1 MRASLLI
8 FIPISRICSGG
19 AVGLQEILKPFS
31 AVWTYSFAAI
41 IIYLAVAG
49 AALAMDTYHQ
59 PQFIL
64 NIFHSG
70 ISFGLQIIFYITVI
84 FYVYLGFSFSKRGGF
99 IESCAAIFYAAL
111 MASLP
116 CAIGAVF
123 AVPGGA
129 SAGAGLALGILI
141 IAMLYISLAIISGA
155 VGAFAAAKLDSGPA
169 RKRK

>member
-1 MRASLLI
+1 M
-8 FIPISRICSGG
+8 
-19 AVGLQEILKPFS
+19 GLQELLKPFS
-31 AVWTYSFAAI
+31 AVWAYSFAAI
-41 IIYLAVAG
+41 VLYLIVAG
-49 AALAMDTYHQ
+49 AALAMDAYHQ

-64 NIFHSG
+64 NVFHSG

-84 FYVYLGFSFSKRGGF
+84 FYVYLGFSFSKLGGF
-99 IESCAAIFYAAL
+99 LESCVAIFHAAL

-116 CAIGAVF
+116 FAIGAVF

-129 SAGAGLALGILI
+129 SAGAGLVFGILI
-141 IAMLYISLAIISGA
+141 IAMLYISLAVISGA